1 MERTFVMVKSDGV
14 QRRLVGE
21 ILGRFERKGLKIVGL
36 KILRMP
42 QAQAEDLYSVHKGR
56 PFYDGLVKFITASPV
71 VTMVLEGARAIQVVR
86 TMLGKTFSYEA
97 EPGTI
102 RGDFGVSKGFN
113 LIHGSDSPESAQRE
127 IPIFFAKGEL
137 VDWKSV
143 DVEWVYEGPE
153 RE

>member
-42 QAQAEDLYSVHKGR
+42 QAQAENLYSVHKGK

-113 LIHGSDSPESAQRE
+113 LIHGSDSPESAHRE

>member
-42 QAQAEDLYSVHKGR
+42 PAQAEDLYSVHKGR

-71 VTMVLEGARAIQVVR
+71 VTMVLEGTRAIQVVR

-102 RGDFGVSKGFN
+102 RGDFGVSKGYN

-127 IPIFFAKGEL
+127 IPIFFQKNEL